1 MCAHPNTIKG
11 AMVGRWTPCP
21 WEVSRSV
28 PTICDVWIISFCCY
42 GRDRGHWQQY
52 FNALKTN
59 TSRQKSKKC
68 PKYGDGGGESR
79 EGGRGNFS
87 PFPPPSLHTVRR
99 DIRGFV
105 KMPGLVRLQK
115 KQKNIN
121 EIMVDGC
128 RVAVIRRAKA
138 TKGPRNGDGRVSRAA
153 V

>member
-1 MCAHPNTIKG
+1 MATGEERAEK
-11 AMVGRWTPCP
+11 
-21 WEVSRSV
+21 EEEE
-28 PTICDVWIISFCCY
+28 
-42 GRDRGHWQQY
+42 
-52 FNALKTN
+52 
-59 TSRQKSKKC
+59 TS
-68 PKYGDGGGESR
+68 
-79 EGGRGNFS
+79 
-87 PFPPPSLHTVRR
+87 PPPPPLLTYS
-99 DIRGFV
+99 RGFV